1 MGSNFASFT
10 LFNPSFLLNPQQSL
24 PKSIKHHFGREP
36 IPREH
41 ALPRLTLFLPL
52 VTFVIFLLAVPVRA
66 QESLNSL
73 SGSSSSLAN
82 APEAPLA
89 ISPPPTAPTPRPRER
104 SELATMSLVSIGDYR
119 VFGATAR
126 CNVYAVAFEYDR
138 HIWGYH
144 YKARV
149 DYVLEAIP
157 IVFLSQP
164 VTADF
169 WGNPTS
175 PDQQL
180 VHGISLT
187 PFGFRFMWRSNAR
200 VKPYMTGKMGIVVFN
215 KKAFSPASTY
225 ANFNPQGEF
234 GVQFHLNDRLE
245 LRLVPLEYFHASN
258 GYLAASNP
266 GMDELAVKFGL
277 SYQLGRPRTR

>member
-1 MGSNFASFT
+1 M
-10 LFNPSFLLNPQQSL
+10 
-24 PKSIKHHFGREP
+24 
-36 IPREH
+36 
-41 ALPRLTLFLPL
+41 PRLTPFLSFVSL
-52 VTFVIFLLAVPVRA
+52 VVLVLPPTLRA
-66 QESLNSL
+66 QQISRALTD
-73 SGSSSSLAN
+73 SSSSSSSVAEE
-82 APEAPLA
+82 PSS
-89 ISPPPTAPTPRPRER
+89 ITPPPTPPPSRPRHE
-104 SELATMSLVSIGDYR
+104 SEFAPMALVSIGDYR

-126 CNVYAVAFEYDR
+126 CNVYAVALEYDR

-157 IVFLSQP
+157 LVFLSQP

-200 VKPYMTGKMGIVVFN
+200 VKPYMTGKMGAVVFN
-215 KKAFSPASTY
+215 KKAFSPNSTY

-234 GVQFHLNDRLE
+234 GVQFRLNDRLE

-266 GMDELAVKFGL
+266 GMDELAVKFGI
-277 SYQLGRPRTR
+277 SYQLGHHPTPTH